1 MLVSE
6 DCGREEISTPQCV
19 NNGDVVE
26 SAQGPDLGISAN
38 TWVFSSNGSLLRTTV
53 CPPSC
58 SRQQPD
64 VYQEVRNDLL
74 DCWFKVLK
82 QTFRGELSTG
92 EELTQL
98 LLC

>member
-6 DCGREEISTPQCV
+6 DCGRKQITTPLFV

-26 SAQGPDLGISAN
+26 STQGPDLGISAN
-38 TWVFSSNGSLLRTTV
+38 IWVLSSNGSLVMTTV

-58 SRQQPD
+58 SRQQLD
-64 VYQEVRNDLL
+64 VYQEVRNGLL
-74 DCWFKVLK
+74 DCWFKDLK

-92 EELTQL
+92 EELT
-98 LLC
+98 